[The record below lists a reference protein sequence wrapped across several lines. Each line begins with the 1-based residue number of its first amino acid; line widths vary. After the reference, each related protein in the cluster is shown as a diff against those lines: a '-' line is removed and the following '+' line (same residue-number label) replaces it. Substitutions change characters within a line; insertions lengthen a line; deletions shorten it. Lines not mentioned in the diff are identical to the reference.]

1 MKTLDR
7 RSGVQIA
14 MKTLDQAYLGV
25 TVREQRGAFSDY
37 HLQVTQNISPHLTL
51 SLSRYFGRESAEM
64 VIVSCVHH
72 LHVSKS
78 EHIKLFKIP

>member
-51 SLSRYFGRESAEM
+51 SLFRYFGEFKLEM
-64 VIVSCVHH
+64 DSNGHCEAR
-72 LHVSKS
+72 LS
-78 EHIKLFKIP
+78 EQEGYR